1 MKTTSR
7 RASSRHGTHTV
18 VIPALLA
25 GNLPRSAVW
34 EIEATATGFS
44 LVYIGEREVS
54 LYGRNRPEPIALPF
68 ITGSD
73 S

>member
-7 RASSRHGTHTV
+7 RASDKHGTHTV
-18 VIPALLA
+18 VIPALLG
-25 GNLPRSAVW
+25 GNLPPSAVW

-44 LVYIGEREVS
+44 LVYIGARDITRQGS
-54 LYGRNRPEPIALPF
+54 NRPEPIALPF